1 MSGADVGNGWGSIKN
16 DLTYRM
22 VAKGEKR
29 ANSRSLDSRSISDKL
44 SDMQTNVSGLLREFP
59 KYRQAAMAGHKVL
72 IKTREGDLTLS
83 AHKKSDSAL
92 MGCMKG
98 VFQPTS
104 HDLTRPTLP
113 EKNWKYG
120 L

>member
-1 MSGADVGNGWGSIKN
+1 
-16 DLTYRM
+16 
-22 VAKGEKR
+22 
-29 ANSRSLDSRSISDKL
+29 
-44 SDMQTNVSGLLREFP
+44 MQTNVSGLLREFP

-92 MGCMKG
+92 LGCLKG
-98 VFQPTS
+98 VFQATA

-113 EKNWKYG
+113 EKNWKFG